1 MANAESKLI
10 FSRDNLC
17 NCLTKLLHLTCAY
30 LQKQICTHTKNYL
43 FSININKTH
52 AYMLY
57 TNQRTQHI
65 EKASPITLQTT
76 HIVDKTLEWAYFC
89 ACTSQEEGDHTVKC
103 RSLPTKVGMVHG
115 ISKANING
123 KKIDVCNTVRWP
135 NKCPQECSRWMFHKS
150 SYKHASHNGDKPWH
164 AGLWHAKTCVHP
176 NKYVIK
182 VMPMETCTHCYVC
195 CTKSTI
201 LYNAPQVLWHDDM
214 TRRLY
219 GDISLAF
226 FKCRRQKKSI
236 ST

>member
-1 MANAESKLI
+1 MAHAESKLI

-17 NCLTKLLHLTCAY
+17 NCLTKLLLLTCAY

-43 FSININKTH
+43 FSININKTCIYVVH
-52 AYMLY
+52 KW
-57 TNQRTQHI
+57 TH
-65 EKASPITLQTT
+65 TT
-76 HIVDKTLEWAYFC
+76 HRKDITNNTSNKTHCRQNAGMSIFLCVYF
-89 ACTSQEEGDHTVKC
+89 SRGGGHTVKC

-123 KKIDVCNTVRWP
+123 KQIDVCNTVRWP

-164 AGLWHAKTCVHP
+164 AGLWHAETCVHP

-182 VMPMETCTHCYVC
+182 VMPMETCTHLYVC
-195 CTKSTI
+195 HTKSTKH
-201 LYNAPQVLWHDDM
+201 YNAPQVLWHDDM

-226 FKCRRQKKSI
+226 FKYRRQKKSI

>member
-1 MANAESKLI
+1 MCAFAKTNMYTHKKLPLQYKYKQNTCIYIVHKSTHTTHRKGITNNTSKKTHCQQNAGMSIFLCVY
-10 FSRDNLC
+10 FSR
-17 NCLTKLLHLTCAY
+17 
-30 LQKQICTHTKNYL
+30 
-43 FSININKTH
+43 
-52 AYMLY
+52 
-57 TNQRTQHI
+57 
-65 EKASPITLQTT
+65 
-76 HIVDKTLEWAYFC
+76 
-89 ACTSQEEGDHTVKC
+89 GGGHTVKC

-123 KKIDVCNTVRWP
+123 KQIDVCNTVRWP

-150 SYKHASHNGDKPWH
+150 NYKHASHNGDKPWH

-195 CTKSTI
+195 CTKSTK
-201 LYNAPQVLWHDDM
+201 LYNAPQVLWHDNM

-219 GDISLAF
+219 GDISPTF
-226 FKCRRQKKSI
+226 FKYRRQKKSI